1 MMPIPYVAPIQSK
14 ADIDKAQTLVRQMS
28 SLLSYLAKSNG
39 KYSMLSPEDR
49 AALKNH
55 GYPSILVDNL
65 AYFTEQVR
73 VEKNGEFIEQ
83 DQQMIG
89 FTSNAFNA
97 DLYASDAIK
106 SALIKSHVGRCAY
119 CETLIDQSSFGDV
132 EHFRPKAA
140 YSSTWGAALFRP
152 AYFQLAYEPHNLLYS
167 CTLCNESYKKTSFD
181 VLGPR
186 FPEVAVANEQPVLIN
201 PYTEDPRQFIR
212 FNPVNANA
220 YPFDL
225 VLAFYAQTQHWSPEQ
240 TESELWKDPRKIP
253 GQHQAHGIGIT
264 QPEVEHAFQ
273 AWLQTVTDPVL
284 RRGQSTITTLGLN
297 RPTLIRAR
305 AAHLRHLRGLVWA
318 AQGSGPDQTAAQNL
332 LQALMANNPAPCAL
346 TPQYISL
353 SIDAVQTWN
362 AQGVPGNSPWIDG
375 YNHILHH
382 FVSFEQEANPSPSND
397 ALSYMLLESELGL
410 AGQRRLV
417 YISDTDRIYGN
428 PQGRKAI
435 FLAVDWETEKDNVV
449 LIKRSGSVRQQMTLG
464 ELLTESLSNRS
475 IYRIFQKN
483 EVWVVGNFPP
493 FKSS

>member
-1 MMPIPYVAPIQSK
+1 MMHIPYVAPLQSK
-14 ADIDKAQTLVRQMS
+14 ADIDRAQTLVQQMS
-28 SLLSYLAKSNG
+28 SLLSDLAKSNG
-39 KYSMLSPEDR
+39 KYNMLSPDDR
-49 AALKNH
+49 AALKKH
-55 GYPSILVDNL
+55 GYPAILVDNL

-89 FTSNAFNA
+89 FTSSAFNT

-106 SALIKSHVGRCAY
+106 SALIKSHAGRCAY
-119 CETLIDQSSFGDV
+119 CETLIEQSSFGDV

-140 YSSTWGAALFRP
+140 YSTNWGAALFRP

-167 CTLCNESYKKTSFD
+167 CTLCNEAYKKTSFE

-186 FPEVAVANEQPVLIN
+186 FPEIAISDEQAVLIN
-201 PYTEDPRQFIR
+201 PYTEDPRQYIR
-212 FNPVNANA
+212 FNPLSAYA

-225 VLAFYAQTQHWSPEQ
+225 VLAFYAQTQGWVQQQ
-240 TESELWKDPRKIP
+240 TEQELWKDPSKIP
-253 GQHQAHGIGIT
+253 GQNHYHDSGGT
-264 QPEVEHAFQ
+264 QPEVNHAFQ
-273 AWLQTVTDPVL
+273 AWLQTVSDPAFK
-284 RRGQSTITTLGLN
+284 RGQATINILGLN
-297 RPTLIRAR
+297 RPSLVRAR

-318 AQGSGPDQTAAQNL
+318 AQGSGPDQTAALKL
-332 LQALMANNPAPCAL
+332 LQALMANDPPPSLL

-362 AQGVPGNSPWIDG
+362 AQGVPGNLPWIEG
-375 YNHILHH
+375 YNQILNH
-382 FVSFEQEANPSPSND
+382 FISFEQEADPSPSND
-397 ALSYMLLESELGL
+397 ALSYLLLESELSL
-410 AGQRRLV
+410 AGQRRLI

-435 FLAVDWETEKDNVV
+435 FLAIDWDSEIDNVV
-449 LIKRSGSVRQQMTLG
+449 LIKRGGSVRQQMSLR

-493 FKSS
+493 FKT